1 MSRRFKLS
9 LLLGALAALAGCA
22 TVEPHLVPA
31 PAVFKDARLAFDKT
45 LPVELQS
52 TRLPVFFAT
61 TRAAT
66 EGPEHV
72 GNDAAPL
79 TLGIARVR
87 LGEPG
92 PVAQASREQRAAVPG
107 VQAVILDA
115 PHVAHLDG
123 RHRRRR
129 EVGVPEGAIGD
140 VRCQFHDL
148 LRTRGRGHG

>member
-31 PAVFKDARLAFDKT
+31 PAVFKDPRLAFDKT

-66 EGPEHV
+66 EGPEHF
-72 GNDAAPL
+72 GNDSAAVDARHRARAP
-79 TLGIARVR
+79 GRARVE
-87 LGEPG
+87 LG
-92 PVAQASREQRAAVPG
+92 
-107 VQAVILDA
+107 
-115 PHVAHLDG
+115 
-123 RHRRRR
+123 
-129 EVGVPEGAIGD
+129 
-140 VRCQFHDL
+140 
-148 LRTRGRGHG
+148 